1 MSLFTRDDIPPAL
14 RSYAPPGA
22 GLTYPPQGMTSEV
35 AFVEGDTPCVIK
47 RCRDPRYLEWLSR
60 EHRALLALADSS
72 LPLPRLL
79 GYAQVD
85 KREEGREAW
94 LVMSRLEGRPLWN
107 EILHANSQR
116 RGRLLQR
123 VGELLK
129 QLHATPVPIGLRSE
143 SPWIDRMLA
152 EARDNLVWCDG
163 TVELLADL
171 RHRRPEPLPEV
182 LIHGDLALDNV
193 LVAAE
198 DAMSLIDWSGGAQGD
213 PRYDLALALHTEPE
227 IELSEIELAA
237 FFEGYGGVPMD
248 RSTRG
253 WFENLYE
260 FF

>member
-1 MSLFTRDDIPPAL
+1 MDKKE
-14 RSYAPPGA
+14 
-22 GLTYPPQGMTSEV
+22 QG
-35 AFVEGDTPCVIK
+35 P
-47 RCRDPRYLEWLSR
+47 
-60 EHRALLALADSS
+60 
-72 LPLPRLL
+72 
-79 GYAQVD
+79 
-85 KREEGREAW
+85 EAW

-143 SPWIDRMLA
+143 LPWVDRMLA
-152 EARDNLVWCDG
+152 EARDNFVWCDG

-237 FFEGYGGVPMD
+237 FFEGYGGVTMD

-253 WFENLYE
+253 WLENLYE